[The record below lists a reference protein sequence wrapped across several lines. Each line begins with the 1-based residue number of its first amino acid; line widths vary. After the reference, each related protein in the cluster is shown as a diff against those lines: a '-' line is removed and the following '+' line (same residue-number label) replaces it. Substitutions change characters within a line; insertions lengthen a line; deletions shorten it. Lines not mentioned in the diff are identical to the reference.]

1 MKVKEVMLIC
11 AKLLK
16 EENAVK
22 YLTGE
27 AVYDVS
33 SAQRFCDDLL
43 RFYDM
48 TAEELACEYFPLEK
62 LEEVSSDGKIKIS
75 SLEKIAVEIVSVS
88 DEADNKLPYKL
99 INDCLE
105 TQAGKARIK
114 YRYKPAPAKE
124 DDECPFSVL
133 PGGYVTAYAMAAEY
147 CLENG
152 LTGEAAMWQNKY
164 SAAIRGRAAERRR
177 LVIKA
182 RRWR

>member
-11 AKLLK
+11 ARLLK

-27 AVYDVS
+27 AASDVS
-33 SAQRFCDDLL
+33 EAQRFCDDLI

-62 LEEVSSDGKIKIS
+62 LEEVSSNGKIKIS
-75 SLEKIAVEIVSVS
+75 SLEKTAIEIVSVE
-88 DEADNKLPYKL
+88 DEFGNKLPYKL
-99 INDCLE
+99 INDSLE
-105 TQAGKARIK
+105 TQTGNVKVK
-114 YRYKPAPAKE
+114 YRYKPKPAKE
-124 DDECPFSVL
+124 DDECPFSAL

-152 LTGEAAMWQNKY
+152 LTGEAAVWQNKY

-177 LVIKA
+177 LTIKA
-182 RRWR
+182 RRWG